1 MEAEADTSELNV
13 ESSTV
18 SSAKIFDN
26 YEWKATLFRHS
37 FGGENITF
45 PVPTEEGPNSE
56 ENNFG
61 QLKDFHH
68 IRDEDGNLGVF
79 FQDSVTTEL
88 RAIFFTSDTSTYT
101 VLYENQDDQKL
112 LSAVN
117 GKDGEL
123 YYITGDFESAGDSES
138 NLGIKLYRVKLD
150 GSIIRV
156 ESLKTTSAS
165 DGLDVYELGTSCQLS
180 FYGDQKL
187 VALYMTR
194 IITDGDET
202 H

>member
-1 MEAEADTSELNV
+1 M
-13 ESSTV
+13 
-18 SSAKIFDN
+18 
-26 YEWKATLFRHS
+26 
-37 FGGENITF
+37 
-45 PVPTEEGPNSE
+45 
-56 ENNFG
+56 
-61 QLKDFHH
+61 
-68 IRDEDGNLGVF
+68 F

-138 NLGIKLYRVKLD
+138 NLGMKLYRVKLD

-202 H
+202 Q